1 MKLLYLIPL
10 REDEIADNP
19 GYISNLKTLFFNTT
33 MANTSIILQGLS
45 NNSPPL
51 SDVTSI
57 NIHPQMVTELINAVK
72 QVPIQS
78 YDAIIVG
85 DVGFIESVNELK
97 KLFSIPIIH
106 VGEAGF
112 LLTQFLGKQS
122 IAITYN
128 KKFLPWIN
136 QIIEYFNMSEHCKSI
151 KTLDIEPENI
161 INSNDVN
168 NVKNKLISI
177 INNLPQSNNSNVVI
191 LSSAGFAN
199 MASLIREHVHIPV
212 VDPVESAIKIAE
224 ILISM
229 NKS

>member
-1 MKLLYLIPL
+1 MKLLYLVPL
-10 REDEIADNP
+10 REDEINDNP
-19 GYISNLKTLFFNTT
+19 SYISNLKTLFSNTIMT
-33 MANTSIILQGLS
+33 NTSITLQGLS

-85 DVGFIESVNELK
+85 DVGFIESANELK

-112 LLTQFLGKQS
+112 LLTKLLGKQFT
-122 IAITYN
+122 AITYTE
-128 KKFLPWIN
+128 KFLPWIN
-136 QIIEYFNMSEHCKSI
+136 QIIDCFNMNKHCKSI
-151 KTLDIEPENI
+151 KTLDIDPETI
-161 INSNDVN
+161 INSNDVD

-199 MASLIREHVHIPV
+199 MASLLRKYVNVPV
-212 VDPVESAIKIAE
+212 VDPVEIAIKLAE
-224 ILISM
+224 ILITM

>member
-1 MKLLYLIPL
+1 MKLLYLVPL
-10 REDEIADNP
+10 REDEINDNP
-19 GYISNLKTLFFNTT
+19 IYISNLKTLFSNTVMT
-33 MANTSIILQGLS
+33 NTSITLQGLS

-85 DVGFIESVNELK
+85 DVGFIESANELK

-112 LLTQFLGKQS
+112 LLINLLGKQFT
-122 IAITYN
+122 AITYTE
-128 KKFLPWIN
+128 KFLPWIN
-136 QIIEYFNMSEHCKSI
+136 HIIDCFNMSKYCKSI
-151 KTLDIEPENI
+151 KTLDIDPETI
-161 INSNDVN
+161 INSNDVDN
-168 NVKNKLISI
+168 AKNKLISI

-199 MASLIREHVHIPV
+199 MASLIRKYVNMPV
-212 VDPVESAIKIAE
+212 VDPVEIAIKLAE
-224 ILISM
+224 ILITM